1 MCSEGGEVG
10 GGRERGGRGKNLW
23 RRVGGEEKGER
34 EKGERERVGG
44 GTEWGEREKG
54 GRERKRESSLLF
66 FSPPGVTLTLLTL
79 TTRLRPGGCL
89 RECFRHFK
97 M

>member
-1 MCSEGGEVG
+1 MCAVSGGGVG

-23 RRVGGEEKGER
+23 MRVGGEGKGER
-34 EKGERERVGG
+34 EKEESERERYEG
-44 GTEWGEREKG
+44 G
-54 GRERKRESSLLF
+54 GRERERDRVERRESSLLF

>member
-1 MCSEGGEVG
+1 MCAVNGG
-10 GGRERGGRGKNLW
+10 GGRERE
-23 RRVGGEEKGER
+23 GGEGRIYGGEWEVKKR
-34 EKGERERVGG
+34 EKGERE
-44 GTEWGEREKG
+44 GEREKEREG
-54 GRERKRESSLLF
+54 GGGERREGRINLLF